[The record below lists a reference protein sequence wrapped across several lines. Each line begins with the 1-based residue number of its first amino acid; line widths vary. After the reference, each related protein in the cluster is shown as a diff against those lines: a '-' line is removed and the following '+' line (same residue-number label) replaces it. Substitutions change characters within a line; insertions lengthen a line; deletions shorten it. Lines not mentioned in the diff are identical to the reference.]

1 MMVHFFNLKNFLD
14 VWERCKKNRKT
25 PHARFC
31 RVFFSGLFLPL
42 AYGGDWVLGVA
53 HRAGAGGLGG
63 DRETWRLT
71 TKKEAK
77 NMG

>member
-1 MMVHFFNLKNFLD
+1 MGTMQ
-14 VWERCKKNRKT
+14 KNRKT

-77 NMG
+77 NMR